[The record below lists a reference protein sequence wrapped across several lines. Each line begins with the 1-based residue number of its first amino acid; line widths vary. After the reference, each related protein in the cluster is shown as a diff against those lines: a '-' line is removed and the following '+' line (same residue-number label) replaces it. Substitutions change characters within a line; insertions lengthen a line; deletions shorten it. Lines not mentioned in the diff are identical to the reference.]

1 MVVTLSTFQPN
12 VDEKWKQQFPFELSP
27 FQKLAIVGILNGCHS
42 LSCVPTGSGKT
53 VPALFAISYF
63 TGLGKKVIYT
73 SPIKALSNQK
83 YEEFRLKF
91 PNITIGLLTG
101 DIKINPNAQ
110 VLIMT
115 AEILQNK
122 FISGQSIEMDIE
134 KEVGCIIHDEIHMIN
149 DKHRGHV
156 WEQLLMKSPSNI
168 SLVLLSATLSSPDVF
183 ASWIESIGTKEV
195 YLGESSFRNVP
206 LRHFGFLT
214 YNSTLSKYL
223 RGQDKDLQF
232 LEKYKTEF
240 LPIYE
245 SNGKMDQI
253 MLENV
258 RKCRRIFDRN
268 RYRVNTVFCI
278 ETVLSQLF
286 EKDMLPAVCFLLSKK
301 QIDSLSQ
308 DVTVNVLPFDSKVP
322 YTIEKECRSIL
333 RKKFPNSD
341 EFFLLPE
348 FTSFLK
354 LTEKGIGTH
363 HSGMIPVLRE
373 LTEILFQR
381 GIIRV
386 LFATETFSVG
396 LNMPIRTCLFTNIYK
411 FDGDRKRL
419 FHPHEFIQASGR
431 AGRRGID
438 TVGNIIHL
446 FNLYDDFEL
455 YELRGLLT
463 GGSQD
468 LVSKFKFSYHLFF
481 QGKQVTLFYET
492 SFDESQQK
500 KKRYL
505 QSQMIQSKK
514 ETLLQ
519 LETRQLQTSNEVME
533 DYRSLSS
540 AKSSKKL
547 KKNRNRQSILIEEY
561 PSLLQ
566 DIAHVE
572 KIANEKIRLQ
582 ESETK
587 LQEEN
592 EWHTKVVRSIQD
604 MLLHFD
610 FINDRYECLSNGIIA
625 SKIHLLPCIPLTNV
639 MSNIKELSS
648 SDIVGFLSCL
658 IPISVPDNK
667 RSMTF
672 PSQTDF
678 GFVLEQLMKEY
689 DRMELFEQ
697 DFESGE
703 NYHVQY
709 DMFPYVLQ
717 WIDLQTSEECV
728 QLLHRVQ
735 TEKGVHT
742 GDFMKFLIQ
751 MNNVVEEFQNIAEY
765 MGDMTFL
772 RELTNIPPMIMKY
785 IISNQSLYV

>member
-587 LQEEN
+587 LQGEN

-735 TEKGVHT
+735 AVKGVHT